1 MADRALKRQAGPDG
15 GLKRQASHK
24 PEAVQPETDL
34 GYQESIPV
42 SSYTSSWKPMPGELL
57 KEPEAKEPAAKVPAA
72 KEADPA
78 DVFTGKIQMSGL
90 HDGLEN
96 GEKEDEDEVPFQEDL
111 SLLRHRQDEDVFVS
125 RDSRDIEEMDLFPDR
140 RKEFSAEVHP
150 EEEIAPPKEGYPKE
164 EFCPKEETAVSVE
177 EESLDPGEPKTVIER
192 KRIVTA
198 TGKVIETDAEE
209 IIKKKRKM
217 DAKEKEEADASV
229 LQEIKKTEEKPKKP
243 YVIPPLNLLTKGKIM
258 SGQSEREFKETA
270 VKLQQTLKNFGV
282 GVTVTNISCGPTVTR
297 YELHPEQGVKVSRI
311 LALADDIKLSLAT
324 ADIRIE
330 APIPGKSAVGIEVPN
345 RVNSTV
351 YLRDLLES
359 EEFKRHPSRLAFA
372 VGKDIGGKVIVADL
386 AKMPHLLIAGQTG
399 SGKSVGIN
407 TMVMSLLYRSS
418 PEDVKLIMIDPK
430 VVELSVYNGIPHLL
444 IPVVTDPKKAA
455 GALN

>member
-1 MADRALKRQAGPDG
+1 M
-15 GLKRQASHK
+15 
-24 PEAVQPETDL
+24 
-34 GYQESIPV
+34 
-42 SSYTSSWKPMPGELL
+42 
-57 KEPEAKEPAAKVPAA
+57 
-72 KEADPA
+72 
-78 DVFTGKIQMSGL
+78 
-90 HDGLEN
+90 
-96 GEKEDEDEVPFQEDL
+96 
-111 SLLRHRQDEDVFVS
+111 
-125 RDSRDIEEMDLFPDR
+125 
-140 RKEFSAEVHP
+140 
-150 EEEIAPPKEGYPKE
+150 
-164 EFCPKEETAVSVE
+164 
-177 EESLDPGEPKTVIER
+177 
-192 KRIVTA
+192 
-198 TGKVIETDAEE
+198 
-209 IIKKKRKM
+209 
-217 DAKEKEEADASV
+217 
-229 LQEIKKTEEKPKKP
+229 
-243 YVIPPLNLLTKGKIM
+243 
-258 SGQSEREFKETA
+258 
-270 VKLQQTLKNFGV
+270 
-282 GVTVTNISCGPTVTR
+282 GVTVTNISCGPTVP

-455 GALN
+455 GA